1 MRYLLD
7 TCACSYIIRER
18 PLSVKVRFD
27 RVGYDSLAT
36 SSVVAAELFYG
47 AARHPKGR
55 EIRPAVDDFLARLAV
70 LPWDE
75 GAADHYGVLRAAL
88 ERKGTPLGAY
98 DMMIAAHA
106 LSIGAT
112 LVTNDLRHFGK
123 IPDLTIEAWT

>member
-7 TCACSYIIRER
+7 TCACSYVIKER
-18 PLSVKVRFD
+18 PLSVKARFE
-27 RVGYDSLAT
+27 RVGLEALAT
-36 SSVVAAELFYG
+36 SSVVAAELYYG

-55 EIRPAVDDFLARLAV
+55 EIRQTVDDFLARLVV

-75 GAADHYGVLRAAL
+75 AAADRYGVLRAAL
-88 ERKGTPLGAY
+88 ERKGTSLGAY

-106 LSIGAT
+106 LSVGAV

-123 IPDLTIEAWT
+123 ITGLTIEAWI